1 MTDLTH
7 TWDGLEIA
15 ADDPRGATVVVRR
28 RTTAGAVELLL
39 LHRNH
44 YGPDYEGDWAWTAP
58 AGSRQPGEAVY
69 PAALRELA
77 EEAGLTG
84 LDVFAL
90 DLSLSAPPREGLPPY
105 HWAIFGADVER
116 ETEIDLVDPEHDRY
130 EWLPPEACRERLLP
144 GWVADGQ
151 VGRGSSVPTIA
162 VSFRPMRYDDL
173 TAVVA
178 WQQAPHAARWFHG
191 DAMTPAA
198 ARERYGPRIEGEH
211 PTRMWV
217 VEIDGLAVGYVQAYR
232 VGDYDEYAVKTG
244 DPDAIGF
251 DYVLGDPALVGQGI
265 GTRMIWT
272 FCRDVLVPSYPDAP
286 RFVAS
291 PDHRNA
297 ASLRALAKCGFVAG
311 NWIDAPSVSGEG
323 VDTEVVCTL
332 DRAHWFG
339 PGRDLGSSG

>member
-1 MTDLTH
+1 MTGLTH
-7 TWDGLEIA
+7 TWDGLPIA
-15 ADDPRGATVVVRR
+15 SDDPRGATVVVRR
-28 RTTAGAVELLL
+28 QTTAGELELLL
-39 LHRNH
+39 LHRNGH
-44 YGPDYEGDWAWTAP
+44 GADYEGDWAWTCP

-90 DLSLSAPPREGLPPY
+90 DLSQSAPPREGLPAY
-105 HWAIFGADVER
+105 HWAIFGTDVEAH
-116 ETEIDLVDPEHDRY
+116 TEVDLVDPEHDRY
-130 EWLPPEACRERLLP
+130 EWLPPSECRARILP
-144 GWVADGQ
+144 VWVGDKQ
-151 VGRGSSVPTIA
+151 VTRGESLPLVQLD
-162 VSFRPMRYDDL
+162 FRPMRIGDL
-173 TAVVA
+173 DAVVR

-191 DAMTPAA
+191 DALTAERA
-198 ARERYGPRIEGEH
+198 LERYGPRIEGEH

-217 VEIDGLAVGYVQAYR
+217 IEVDGKAVGYVQDYR
-232 VGDYDEYAVKTG
+232 VRDYDEYAVKTG
-244 DPDAIGF
+244 DPEAVGF
-251 DYVLGDPALVGQGI
+251 DYVLGEQPLVGQGI

-297 ASLRALAKCGFVAG
+297 ASLRALAKCGFTAG
-311 NWIDAPSVSGEG
+311 NWIDVPSVTGTG
-323 VDTEVVCTL
+323 VDTEIVCTL

-339 PGRDLGSSG
+339 